1 MLRVLGG
8 LELEGHTFHRLKPLL
23 LLAYLALEGPKARRH
38 LAQLFWPRAQ
48 DPLNSLSV
56 ALNQLKPTGAIEGN
70 EILRARVST
79 DLEALRQALR
89 EGQLE
94 EARRLYRGTFLEGVE
109 LPLGEELE
117 EWVWSTRER
126 VALEVHRA
134 FAAQAR
140 AFYLLGLPERG
151 KVLLEEAQALPGVA
165 FALEG
170 AEEEFHPPS
179 PLPKEARKV
188 FWGLFFRPREAVEAL
203 GVSVST
209 LERIQEAG
217 LIREGGRA
225 MRLVGFPQASRP
237 LDPQLHQS
245 FPLEAQEA
253 ALALARHLPLQ
264 EALPLYLVSR
274 PLWEEED
281 RKRAGVA
288 ILQEARALLSEN
300 PGLALDL
307 LHVLPGEPEALLLKA
322 RALERLG
329 RYREALEALEAL
341 ETQGSGS
348 THPRSETAAVRG
360 GILFRLGQVEEA
372 LKEAALA
379 REGSPWA
386 QGEALNLEG
395 LAAISRGEFA
405 RAADLFAR
413 AAVRFLAAG
422 EVARQVDA
430 LNNRAVALFEM
441 GSPQAEE
448 VLMEALE
455 AAGDT
460 PLLRAR
466 VLLNLGVVR
475 ERQGRPEE
483 AEVLYQ
489 QALGLAEEAGVLEAM
504 GRAWNNLGALYHR
517 QGRREEAEAAY
528 QKALRLAK
536 EGRDWVLTAAVL
548 ANLAELR
555 QDPATLEEAI
565 ALLEEA
571 QYTVLAERYRKHL
584 GAFTQR

>member
-1 MLRVLGG
+1 MLGG
-8 LELEGHTFHRLKPLL
+8 LGLEGHAFHRLKPLL

-70 EILRARVST
+70 EILRARVPT

-126 VALEVHRA
+126 IALEVHRA
-134 FAAQAR
+134 FASQAR

-151 KVLLEEAQALPGVA
+151 KALLEEAQALPGVV

-170 AEEEFHPPS
+170 AEEEFHLPS
-179 PLPKEARKV
+179 PLPKEARKA
-188 FWGLFFRPREAVEAL
+188 FWGLYFRSREAVEAL

-209 LERIQEAG
+209 LERIQEVG
-217 LIREGGRA
+217 LIREGGKA
-225 MRLVGFPQASRP
+225 IRLVGFPQASRP
-237 LDPQLHQS
+237 LDPQLHRG

-264 EALPLYLVSR
+264 EALPLYLVAR

-288 ILQEARALLSEN
+288 ILQEARTLLSEN

-307 LHVLPGEPEALLLKA
+307 LEVLSGEPTALLLKA

-329 RYREALEALEAL
+329 RYREALEALEV
-341 ETQGSGS
+341 QGSGPA
-348 THPRSETAAVRG
+348 HPRSETAAVRG

-460 PLLRAR
+460 SLLRAR

-475 ERQGRPEE
+475 ERQGHPEE

-489 QALGLAEEAGVLEAM
+489 QALALAEEAGVLEAM

-571 QYTVLAERYRKHL
+571 QYTVLAERYRKRL